1 MARTANVF
9 ARVEPEV
16 KEQAEQVLDRL
27 GIPMSNAVGM
37 FLRQIVLQRGI
48 PFEMK
53 LPAYEEPV
61 AYGSLT
67 KEQFNAE
74 IEKGMED
81 IRAGRVYSAD
91 EVEAEEDLNQFV
103 QYLLFAKKNKQAA
116 KNVLDDFEDTIK
128 KLKKVAS
135 SLKVCDNPR
144 LQSFGYRRIN
154 FQQHRYFMLYR
165 IENDIASGRIAEVRS
180 RSMSCNYMTRTSQQE
195 CRGILES

>member
-128 KLKKVAS
+128 KLKNVAS

-180 RSMSCNYMTRTSQQE
+180 RSMSCNCMTRTSQQE

>member
-61 AYGSLT
+61 AYGIWLSD
-67 KEQFNAE
+67 
-74 IEKGMED
+74 KGTVQC
-81 IRAGRVYSAD
+81 RNRKRHGRY
-91 EVEAEEDLNQFV
+91 
-103 QYLLFAKKNKQAA
+103 
-116 KNVLDDFEDTIK
+116 
-128 KLKKVAS
+128 
-135 SLKVCDNPR
+135 
-144 LQSFGYRRIN
+144 
-154 FQQHRYFMLYR
+154 
-165 IENDIASGRIAEVRS
+165 
-180 RSMSCNYMTRTSQQE
+180 
-195 CRGILES
+195 

>member
-1 MARTANVF
+1 MITFIDILSATCQRMNDKKDCEPIAICNQTKYNEEKKEAISMARTANVF

-27 GIPMSNAVGM
+27 GIPMSNAVEM

-67 KEQFNAE
+67 KEQFDAE

-81 IRAGRVYSAD
+81 IKAGRVYSAD
-91 EVEAEEDLNQFV
+91 EVEAEMKRE
-103 QYLLFAKKNKQAA
+103 
-116 KNVLDDFEDTIK
+116 
-128 KLKKVAS
+128 
-135 SLKVCDNPR
+135 
-144 LQSFGYRRIN
+144 FGI
-154 FQQHRYFMLYR
+154 
-165 IENDIASGRIAEVRS
+165 
-180 RSMSCNYMTRTSQQE
+180 
-195 CRGILES
+195 